1 MACQALLSSSTYVRY
16 SDASPCASHS
26 SMSSIAVV
34 SSSAVKRCVASRI
47 RRTGSRSLPP
57 SLRTNS
63 VGDGM
68 RELLPALG
76 RERLMQLI
84 RMLSVVPLHPARLLM
99 RRVVVHS
106 IRHEVALVQLVKE
119 YETTLVLVDV

>member
-16 SDASPCASHS
+16 SDASPRASHS
-26 SMSSIAVV
+26 SMSSIAVA

-47 RRTGSRSLPP
+47 RRTGSRSSRA
-57 SLRTNS
+57 SLRTTS
-63 VGDGM
+63 VGDDM

-76 RERLMQLI
+76 GKRLVQLI
-84 RMLSVVPLHPARLLM
+84 GMLSVVPLQPARLLM

-106 IRHEVALVQLVKE
+106 IRHEVALVKLVKE
-119 YETTLVLVDV
+119 Y